1 MKTQDI
7 FKLVESK
14 ELALALSWNKNYGNG
29 TILWEYKI
37 VQPRHKKQLAYMQIG
52 AFDNGDVMGVTITH
66 IDNGQRGDCVDCETL
81 TDISAELSKIRR
93 MIIIRKNIGKKL

>member
-14 ELALALSWNKNYGNG
+14 ELALTLSWNKNYGNG

-37 VQPRHKKQLAYMQIG
+37 IQPRHKNPFAFMQIG
-52 AFDNGDVMGVTITH
+52 AFDNGDVIGVTITH
-66 IDNGQRGDCVDCETL
+66 IDNGHRGDCVDCETL
-81 TDISAELSKIRR
+81 TDISAELSRISK
-93 MIIIRKNIGKKL
+93 MIIIRKNIRKKL